1 MTEESNQQPIPGYRI
16 LQQIGEGGFAKVYLA
31 QHEMLGE
38 NVALKIM
45 YPKLAR
51 DVANC
56 ERFIREARTLA
67 KLRNHDSIVTVHDI
81 AKSGKFYY
89 MAMEYLGGNTLREV
103 LNAGDL
109 QQPVIEVLRSL
120 ASALAYAHE
129 AGIVHRDIKPSNIVF
144 SDAGKPVLT
153 DFGIAKRSDKTD
165 LTLTQ
170 ANVVVGTMEYMA
182 PEQFFGSEL
191 DARSDLYALGVVL
204 VEMLT
209 GKHPFKT
216 QDSDFSQILAQRL
229 KSDTL
234 KLEQKHE
241 KWQPV
246 VDRLL
251 TRNPDD
257 RYANAEQLLS
267 HLNELFPS
275 QKTLDNAEAP
285 KHANRGLVLSVGA
298 IALCGALYV
307 AYKQF
312 PLGGDVCELPYKSQQ
327 LSSEENATVN
337 LLLKMAQSH
346 EAVGRVTMPAGANAK
361 EAYEVVLGYDPGNQ
375 CAQASLERIGNP

>member
-31 QHEMLGE
+31 QHEMFGE

-45 YPKLAR
+45 YPKLAN

-67 KLRNHDSIVTVHDI
+67 RLRSHDSIVTVHDI

-144 SDAGKPVLT
+144 NEAGKPVLT
-153 DFGIAKRSDKTD
+153 DFGIAKRSDKSD

-170 ANVVVGTMEYMA
+170 ANMVVGTMEYMA
-182 PEQFFGSEL
+182 PEQFLGSEL

-216 QDSDFSQILAQRL
+216 QDSDFSKILAQRL

-234 KLEQKHE
+234 KLEQKHA

-246 VDRLL
+246 VNRLL

-267 HLNELFPS
+267 HLNELFPP
-275 QKTLDNAEAP
+275 QKTLNDPVAP

-307 AYKQF
+307 AYKHF
-312 PLGGDVCELPYKSQQ
+312 PLGRDACELPYKSQQ